1 MARVCRRLAALAVL
15 AILAAPA
22 AAQVPRLPV
31 FNSGV
36 QRGLLVAADAGFP
49 SVAAGGGETYAVT
62 GGIGLGTLGFTAT
75 LGTTTPDGGSS
86 TGVYGGTA
94 NLRVIGGPL
103 VPFFVNLQGGVGY
116 ADLDG
121 VATTHVPLG
130 VGLGLTIPLP
140 VFGLKPWFAP
150 RWDYTSVS
158 VDGGGSSD
166 ESAFGYSAGV
176 DVAFIIGLGLRVA
189 YDWVDHDVGGEK
201 PNTWSVGAK
210 WSFGP

>member
-1 MARVCRRLAALAVL
+1 MTRRLAALAALVL
-15 AILAAPA
+15 VAAPA
-22 AAQVPRLPV
+22 GAQVPRLPV
-31 FNSGV
+31 FNNGV
-36 QRGLLVAADAGFP
+36 PRGIQVAGDVGFP
-49 SVAAGGGETYAVT
+49 STAAGGGETYAAS
-62 GGIGLGTLGFTAT
+62 GALGLGLLGFTAT
-75 LGTTTPDGGSS
+75 LGSTTPDGGSAAA
-86 TGVYGGTA
+86 VYGGTA
-94 NLRVIGGPL
+94 NLRIIGGPL

-121 VATTHVPLG
+121 AGTTHVPLG

-140 VFGLKPWFAP
+140 IFGLKPWFAP

-158 VDGGGSSD
+158 LPGGTSTD
-166 ESAFGYSAGV
+166 ASAFAYSAGV

-201 PNTWSVGAK
+201 PNVWSVGAK